1 MAADGFTI
9 AQYIELLRIWHTE
22 IIKKEKLL
30 MNGFRVYQT
39 LFFFQTACLNTFN
52 IVATFITSIMIGLAT
67 TGDSLTLTILSS
79 IATGFGILIGICN
92 AINFVF
98 KPQSTAVGAA
108 SSSKQYG
115 GLAKELIIEIKSYE
129 VMFSGMSQDEVSKF
143 SSPDVGIKRQSQYS
157 LDVDSEGNVY
167 DLEAGGH
174 IPIHRNN
181 DDALHNE
188 RYVDFET
195 YKNRLLYYS
204 TREQIINITEPGL
217 LLIGYLG
224 NKTVFDRTYASS
236 LPAKDLDYL
245 TTYIDAL
252 PNSREKRKLKK
263 ILTRTYIQSGQVM
276 EKN

>member
-22 IIKKEKLL
+22 ITKKEKLL

-39 LFFFQTACLNTFN
+39 LFFLQTACLNTFN
-52 IVATFITSIMIGLAT
+52 IVATFITSIMIGLAAN
-67 TGDSLTLTILSS
+67 GDSLTLIILSS
-79 IATGFGILIGICN
+79 IATGLGILIGICN
-92 AINFVF
+92 AISVVF
-98 KPQSTAVGAA
+98 KPQATAVSAA

-115 GLAKELIIEIKSYE
+115 GLAKELVIEIKSYE
-129 VMFSGMSQDEVSKF
+129 VMFSGMSQNEVSKF

-157 LDVDSEGNVY
+157 IDVDPLHIDGNILVNET
-167 DLEAGGH
+167 DVLFG
-174 IPIHRNN
+174 NKN
-181 DDALHNE
+181 ALHDE

-204 TREQIINITEPGL
+204 TREQIISINEPGL

-245 TTYIDAL
+245 TKYIDAL
-252 PNSREKRKLKK
+252 PNSHEKRKLKK
-263 ILTRTYIQSGQVM
+263 ILTRTYIQNGQVM
-276 EKN
+276 DN